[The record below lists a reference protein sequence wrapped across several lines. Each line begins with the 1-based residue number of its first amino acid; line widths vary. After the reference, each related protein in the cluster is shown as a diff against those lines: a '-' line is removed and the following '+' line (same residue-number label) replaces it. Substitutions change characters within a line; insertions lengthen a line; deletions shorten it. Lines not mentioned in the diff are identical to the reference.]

1 MNKMLSAI
9 SLSFIF
15 FLIGCTVPTSTNTP
29 THTLSRAIKNMPTAT
44 NTSTRTPARVIE
56 NMPTAPIFQN
66 VNPGAFNFI
75 SMGDGQAETV
85 SFTTTVNQISTLHP
99 ELVIFN
105 GDLGYTGVVPPEMN
119 PMVAALKNA
128 GLFNQ
133 TFAVRGNH
141 DNKISGSAALWES
154 YFETSP
160 NIRVLPAGVT
170 DYVSLDSNS
179 DYLNYSFIYENAMFI
194 GLDVPGNVGILT
206 STQLI
211 FMDARLTYAESR
223 GLDHAFIFFHGPLY
237 CVESTHCDCT
247 ERTDASCTP
256 AALVSVLNIHPIVST
271 TFHGHEHIL
280 GWTHMDNT
288 RVAGLTGSFEEIFTS
303 PSGGWTHNDYLYPA
317 RMDYTYMDMEES
329 QAFASISVSGMFFTV
344 NFYEVG
350 TSAPVWTKTF
360 IKGVQ

>member
-1 MNKMLSAI
+1 MP
-9 SLSFIF
+9 
-15 FLIGCTVPTSTNTP
+15 TVPFIP
-29 THTLSRAIKNMPTAT
+29 TVSPRAY
-44 NTSTRTPARVIE
+44 R
-56 NMPTAPIFQN
+56 
-66 VNPGAFNFI
+66 FI

-85 SFTTTVNQISTLHP
+85 SFTTTVDQAATLDP

-105 GDLGYTGVVPPEMN
+105 GDLGYTGVVSTEMT

-141 DNKISGSAALWES
+141 DDKISGSAALWES

-160 NIRVLPAGVT
+160 NVRVLPVGVT
-170 DYVSLDSNS
+170 DYVSLDSNT

-194 GLDVPGNVGILT
+194 GLDVPGNVDVLS

-211 FMDARLTYAESR
+211 FLDARLAYAER
-223 GLDHAFIFFHGPLY
+223 RELNHAFIFFHGPLY

-247 ERTDASCTP
+247 ARTDASCTP
-256 AALVSVLNIHPIVST
+256 SALVSVLNKHPIVSA

-280 GWTHMDNT
+280 GWTHMDNS
-288 RVAGLTGSFEEIFTS
+288 RVAELTVSFEEFFTS
-303 PSGGWTHNDYLYPA
+303 PSGGWTYNDYLQPD
-317 RMDYTYMDMEES
+317 RTDYAYMNMGES
-329 QAFASISVSGMFFTV
+329 QAFASISVNGMIYTV
-344 NFYEVG
+344 DFYKVG

-360 IKGVQ
+360 IKGIQ